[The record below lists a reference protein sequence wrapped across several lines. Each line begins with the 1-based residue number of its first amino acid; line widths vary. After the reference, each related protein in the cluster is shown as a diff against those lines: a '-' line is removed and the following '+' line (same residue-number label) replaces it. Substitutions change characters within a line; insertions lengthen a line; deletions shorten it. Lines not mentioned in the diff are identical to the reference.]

1 MAFKMKGFSGFA
13 KTTNSPMTKTGSD
26 DNISIST
33 DLIKQQ
39 QGESTGDFKLRQ
51 DHFMNYLQENVGSG
65 RPPQDYMD
73 YATMVNARW
82 DMGDFNADNP
92 FGVDPISAEEKSE
105 ISGGGI

>member
-51 DHFMNYLQENVGSG
+51 RWLMLVGTWEILT
-65 RPPQDYMD
+65 Q
-73 YATMVNARW
+73 TTH
-82 DMGDFNADNP
+82 
-92 FGVDPISAEEKSE
+92 SAWIRLVQKKKVKYQ
-105 ISGGGI
+105 